1 MQNEINGHSVPKLK
15 PLRVVD
21 WVAEAC
27 GQIGYLMVI
36 AISLML
42 TYEVTARYVFS
53 APTQWTQDIA
63 VTFQIWFTYLGMAL
77 ALKQRQMIR
86 ITAFLAIAPQW
97 MRYVM
102 EALALVVI
110 AAFSAVA
117 AIKGYDMLV
126 DSIAL
131 GRRQPTMLALPNWI
145 AEIPIVIG
153 FGLLFIQA
161 CADLI
166 RLPFGPA
173 PSFSPG
179 GEHDAESIE
188 VEADVQGQRS

>member
-1 MQNEINGHSVPKLK
+1 MQNDLIGHSAPRIK

-27 GQIGYLMVI
+27 GQIGYVMVI
-36 AISLML
+36 AIGLML
-42 TYEVTARYVFS
+42 TYEVIARYVFL

-63 VTFQIWFTYLGMAL
+63 VTLQIWFTYLGMAL

-86 ITAFLAIAPQW
+86 ITAFLAIAPLW
-97 MRYVM
+97 MRYLM
-102 EALALVVI
+102 ETLALVVI

-117 AIKGYDMLV
+117 TVKGFDMFM
-126 DSIAL
+126 DSIQM

-173 PSFSPG
+173 PSFSLT
-179 GEHDAESIE
+179 GEHDAEMIE
-188 VEADVQGQRS
+188 AEADAQIQRS

>member
-1 MQNEINGHSVPKLK
+1 MQNDLIGHSAPRLK

-27 GQIGYLMVI
+27 GQIGYVMVI
-36 AISLML
+36 AIGLML
-42 TYEVTARYVFS
+42 TYEVIARYVFL

-63 VTFQIWFTYLGMAL
+63 VTLQIWFTYLGMAL

-86 ITAFLAIAPQW
+86 ITAFLAIAPLW
-97 MRYVM
+97 MRYLM
-102 EALALVVI
+102 ETLALVVI

-117 AIKGYDMLV
+117 TVKGFDMFM
-126 DSIAL
+126 DSIQM

-166 RLPFGPA
+166 RLPFGPS
-173 PSFSPG
+173 PSFSLS
-179 GEHDAESIE
+179 GEHDAEMIE
-188 VEADVQGQRS
+188 AEADAQIQRS

>member
-1 MQNEINGHSVPKLK
+1 MQNDLIGHSAPRLK

-27 GQIGYLMVI
+27 GQIGYVMVI
-36 AISLML
+36 AIGLML
-42 TYEVTARYVFS
+42 TYEVIARYVFL

-63 VTFQIWFTYLGMAL
+63 VTLQIWFTYLGMAL

-86 ITAFLAIAPQW
+86 ITAFLAIAPLW
-97 MRYVM
+97 MRYLM
-102 EALALVVI
+102 ETLALVVI

-117 AIKGYDMLV
+117 TVKGFDMFM
-126 DSIAL
+126 DSIQM

-166 RLPFGPA
+166 RLPFGPG
-173 PSFSPG
+173 PSFSLT
-179 GEHDAESIE
+179 GEHDAEMIE
-188 VEADVQGQRS
+188 AEADAQIQRS

>member
-1 MQNEINGHSVPKLK
+1 MQNDLIGHSAPRLK

-27 GQIGYLMVI
+27 GQIGFVMVI
-36 AISLML
+36 AIGLML
-42 TYEVTARYVFS
+42 TYEVIARYVFL

-63 VTFQIWFTYLGMAL
+63 VTLQIWFTYLGMAL

-86 ITAFLAIAPQW
+86 ITAFLAIAPLW
-97 MRYVM
+97 MRYLM
-102 EALALVVI
+102 ETLALVVI

-117 AIKGYDMLV
+117 TVNGFDMFM
-126 DSIAL
+126 DSIQM

-173 PSFSPG
+173 PSFSLT
-179 GEHDAESIE
+179 GEHDAEMIE
-188 VEADVQGQRS
+188 AEADAQIQRS

>member
-1 MQNEINGHSVPKLK
+1 MQNDLIDHSAPRLKL
-15 PLRVVD
+15 LRLVD
-21 WVAEAC
+21 WVADAC

-42 TYEVTARYVFS
+42 TYEVIARYVFS

-117 AIKGYDMLV
+117 TVKGYDMLV

-161 CADLI
+161 CSDLI

-188 VEADVQGQRS
+188 AEAAVQGQRS

>member
-1 MQNEINGHSVPKLK
+1 MQNDLIGHSAPRLK

-27 GQIGYLMVI
+27 GQIGYVMVI
-36 AISLML
+36 AIGLML
-42 TYEVTARYVFS
+42 TYEVIARYVFL

-63 VTFQIWFTYLGMAL
+63 VTLQIWFTYLGMAL

-86 ITAFLAIAPQW
+86 ITAFLAIAPLW
-97 MRYVM
+97 MRYLM
-102 EALALVVI
+102 ETLALVVI

-117 AIKGYDMLV
+117 TVKGFDMFM
-126 DSIAL
+126 DSIQM

-153 FGLLFIQA
+153 FGLLFIKA

-173 PSFSPG
+173 PSFSLT
-179 GEHDAESIE
+179 GEHDAEMIE
-188 VEADVQGQRS
+188 AEADAQIQRS

>member
-1 MQNEINGHSVPKLK
+1 MQNDLIGHSAPRLK

-27 GQIGYLMVI
+27 GQIGFVMVI
-36 AISLML
+36 AIGLML
-42 TYEVTARYVFS
+42 TYEVIARYVFL

-63 VTFQIWFTYLGMAL
+63 VTLQIWFTYLGMAL

-86 ITAFLAIAPQW
+86 ITAFLAIAPLW
-97 MRYVM
+97 MRYLM
-102 EALALVVI
+102 ETLALVVI

-117 AIKGYDMLV
+117 TVKGFDMFM
-126 DSIAL
+126 DSIQM

-173 PSFSPG
+173 PSFSLT
-179 GEHDAESIE
+179 GEHDAEMIE
-188 VEADVQGQRS
+188 AEADAQIQRS